1 MQATKRLTAIFL
13 ALLLSAPAALAQE
26 QPRPQLTAEVQILL
40 QPEQV
45 RFTAPPT
52 VEQMRLQ
59 IYAANGE
66 LVFDSQPLAVSQLTW
81 LWLGADGQP
90 VKSGLYAYTLTIK
103 AAGAAAERVRRGHF
117 IVDRAHE
124 RDAQA
129 DRVWLTSQAESGS
142 GTEVTVAHNE
152 GSVLAGARTVSERPN
167 VTGRETAP
175 HKVEEEQAAPAVKP
189 DLKAAAAAL
198 AGTVGRLAK
207 FTTATEVGDSVITE
221 TGGNIGIGTASPL
234 TKFQVVSGANDVLPP
249 RLQSSGATSFAA
261 GWDFYHGAT
270 PKGYVGVP
278 NASAAQAPGE
288 LVLFGSAGTKTS
300 LFAGGQRGITL
311 DTNGNVGIGTA
322 TPTSKLEIAAQNGL
336 AITGYQPY
344 LTLRDTNSN
353 SRRSYIQ
360 GVNGDLVFIPQ
371 SFSPGGA
378 AMVIKDNNGSVGIGT
393 SIPDPN
399 RKLEIVGSGATA
411 AGIKSTNDRAFL
423 SLTSALNGQTRTWSV
438 ESGVYGLQDTFGIY
452 NWQTGKAVLVDPN
465 GQLTAT
471 GLRIA
476 GGADFA
482 EHFDVNTP
490 QASKTAAAPK
500 IEAGLIV
507 SIDPAHPGKLS
518 LSRRA
523 YDRRVAGIISGAGGV
538 KPGVMM
544 AQEGTLADGQ
554 HPVALSGRVYVWAD
568 ATRGAIKPGDLLTTS
583 ATPGHAKK
591 ALNPARAQGAI
602 IGKAMTELKSGKGLV
617 LVLVGLW

>member
-1 MQATKRLTAIFL
+1 
-13 ALLLSAPAALAQE
+13 
-26 QPRPQLTAEVQILL
+26 
-40 QPEQV
+40 
-45 RFTAPPT
+45 
-52 VEQMRLQ
+52 
-59 IYAANGE
+59 
-66 LVFDSQPLAVSQLTW
+66 
-81 LWLGADGQP
+81 
-90 VKSGLYAYTLTIK
+90 
-103 AAGAAAERVRRGHF
+103 
-117 IVDRAHE
+117 
-124 RDAQA
+124 
-129 DRVWLTSQAESGS
+129 
-142 GTEVTVAHNE
+142 
-152 GSVLAGARTVSERPN
+152 
-167 VTGRETAP
+167 
-175 HKVEEEQAAPAVKP
+175 
-189 DLKAAAAAL
+189 
-198 AGTVGRLAK
+198 
-207 FTTATEVGDSVITE
+207 VGDSVITE

-270 PKGYVGVP
+270 QKGYVGVP